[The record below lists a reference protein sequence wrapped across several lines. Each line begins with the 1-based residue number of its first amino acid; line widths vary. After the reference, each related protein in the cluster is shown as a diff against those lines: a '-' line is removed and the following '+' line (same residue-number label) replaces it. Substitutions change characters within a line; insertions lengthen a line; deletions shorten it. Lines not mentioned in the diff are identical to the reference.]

1 MKKLTIIISTIA
13 IVLFTSCTKEKVIKN
28 NPAPVILGTFSIN
41 DKTYN
46 IDKSVTLPTIDS
58 ITSIGANFT
67 AFSGVNHYG
76 VIYREHSNDEIFGNK
91 SDIQHHIFIDDSNI
105 YHDGYITRDTTKK
118 PPFIE
123 SDKSNLTT
131 IRNADNTYTVLGS
144 MIMYKNFD
152 STKKVAV
159 YVKFT
164 TSK

>member
-1 MKKLTIIISTIA
+1 MKKLSIITAFTILA
-13 IVLFTSCTKEKVIKN
+13 LTSCTKEKVIQN

-41 DKTYN
+41 NKTYN

-58 ITSIGANFT
+58 ITSVGANFT
-67 AFSGVNHYG
+67 AFSGVNHYS
-76 VIYREHSNDEIFGNK
+76 VIYREHSNDKIFGNNT
-91 SDIQHHIFIDDSNI
+91 DIQHHIFINDSTI
-105 YHDGYITRDTTKK
+105 YHDCYIDTTKK

-123 SDKSNLTT
+123 SDKLNITT
-131 IRNADNTYTVLGS
+131 IRNTDNTYRVLGS